1 MGGEKGGRMRLVLS
15 AAPAR
20 RLTGAST
27 MKQRTG
33 RILIV
38 DDDREMR
45 RVLAEFL
52 EGEGFEVIQ
61 AADATQTLERIREA
75 PCDVLILDKNLPDW
89 SGVDILPTIRKLI
102 PGTPV
107 IVITA
112 FGDARTHDEAFTRG
126 AYDLLLKPFSLD
138 DLLEALRRAYDHAN
152 GEQPRRDSIR
162 PEGLR
167 G

>member
-1 MGGEKGGRMRLVLS
+1 MRS
-15 AAPAR
+15 AVSVAPAR
-20 RLTGAST
+20 RLVGMATMTRGAS
-27 MKQRTG
+27 

-61 AADATQTLERIREA
+61 AADAAQTLERIREVS
-75 PCDVLILDKNLPDW
+75 CDVVILDKNLPDW

-112 FGDARTHDEAFTRG
+112 FGDGRTHDEAFTRG

-138 DLLEALRRAYDHAN
+138 DLLEVLRRAHDHVNA
-152 GEQPRRDSIR
+152 EERSRSEPISPERPRA
-162 PEGLR
+162 
-167 G
+167 

>member
-1 MGGEKGGRMRLVLS
+1 MLSLGSAMRAGRREGL
-15 AAPAR
+15 AAMKR
-20 RLTGAST
+20 RA
-27 MKQRTG
+27 G

-52 EGEGFEVIQ
+52 EGEGFEVSQ
-61 AADATQTLERIREA
+61 ASDAAETLDRIRGTS
-75 PCDVLILDKNLPDW
+75 CDVVVLDKNLPDW
-89 SGVDILPTIRKLI
+89 SGVDILPTVRALV

-107 IVITA
+107 VVITA

-138 DLLEALRRAYDHAN
+138 DLLEVLQRALDHSNGGQRRVA
-152 GEQPRRDSIR
+152 QIP
-162 PEGLR
+162 PEGSHA
-167 G
+167 

>member
-1 MGGEKGGRMRLVLS
+1 MLS
-15 AAPAR
+15 AGSAVCAGR
-20 RLTGAST
+20 REGMAA
-27 MKQRTG
+27 MKRSAG

-52 EGEGFEVIQ
+52 EGEGFEVTQ
-61 AADATQTLERIREA
+61 ASDAVETLERIREM
-75 PCDVLILDKNLPDW
+75 PCDVVVLDKNLPDW
-89 SGVDILPTIRKLI
+89 SGVDILPTVRTLV

-107 IVITA
+107 VVITA

-138 DLLEALRRAYDHAN
+138 DLLDVLNRALDHSN
-152 GEQPRRDSIR
+152 WGQPRVSQIPR
-162 PEGLR
+162 EGSHA
-167 G
+167 